1 MAVTTPA
8 YCSREDVKLALD
20 VAETAIGNTRI
31 DRAVQSVSREIEAFM
46 HRQFYPQDTT
56 RYFDWPN
63 WQRAAPWRLWLDQ
76 YDLQVCTALVTGGV
90 TIPLNQV
97 FLEPVNKQAWE
108 PYTRIDLDL
117 SSSAAFGGTSATPQ
131 HAIAVTGTWGYTA
144 ELDAAGTLAAAVTTT
159 AQTTITVSDG
169 SLAGVGDHLT
179 LDPGRG
185 VAPFPSAAGY
195 AGALQPYT
203 GERVLVSDR
212 APSDTSQAQ
221 AGSGCS
227 TASASDNALKV
238 TTGSL
243 YGVGEVLLLDQERML
258 VTDINGNVLTVKRAW
273 DGTVLAAHSGAEVF
287 AYRLLT
293 VKRGVSG
300 TAAATHSQGAAVSR
314 HRVPSLIRDLAIA
327 ESLNRVLQETSGY
340 ARMVGAGDMA
350 QPASGA
356 GLAELWDEAETA
368 YCRNSRIRVV

>member
-20 VAETAIGNTRI
+20 FTETAIGNTRI

-46 HRQFYPQDTT
+46 HRQFYPQDQT

-63 WQRAAPWRLWLDQ
+63 WQRAAPWRLWLNQ
-76 YDLQVCTALVTGGV
+76 NDLIVCTSLVTGGV

-108 PYTRIDLDL
+108 PFTHIDLDL
-117 SSSAAFGGTSATPQ
+117 STSAAFGGTSPTPQ
-131 HAIAVTGTWGYTA
+131 HSIAVTGTWGYSA
-144 ELDAAGTLAAAVTTT
+144 EMDDAGTLAASVT
-159 AQTTITVSDG
+159 ASQTTITVSDG
-169 SLAGVGDHLT
+169 SLMGVGDL
-179 LDPGRG
+179 LILNPGRG
-185 VAPFPSAAGY
+185 AAPFPSALGY
-195 AGALQPYT
+195 AGALGAYT

-212 APSDTSQAQ
+212 ATAATGLTQT
-221 AGSGCS
+221 GGGCT
-227 TASASDNALKV
+227 TASASDNALS
-238 TTGSL
+238 TTGSGSL
-243 YGVGEVLLLDQERML
+243 NVGEVVLLDTERML
-258 VTDINGNVLTVKRAW
+258 VTDLTGAVATVKRAW
-273 DGTVLAAHSGAEVF
+273 DGTVLATHSGAAIS

-293 VKRGVSG
+293 VRRGYLGS
-300 TAAATHSQGAAVSR
+300 TAATHSQAAAVSR
-314 HRVPSLIRDLAIA
+314 HRVPSLIRDLGIA
-327 ESLNRVLQETSGY
+327 ESLNRILQETSGY

-368 YCRNSRIRVV
+368 YARNSRIRGV